1 MLRIKKAPN
10 DPQSMVQ
17 DGDSILKS
25 LQNNSLPTVDLVI
38 RESLQ
43 NSLDAQ
49 IPGSSDTVVEINV
62 GTFDSEKFAV
72 NFEEI
77 DETLIKKYPGQQKV
91 LSISDKNTKGL
102 TGDFRD
108 NSQESLAT
116 SNFQKLIFSLGK
128 KQTAEGAGGSWGLG
142 KTSYSLI
149 GAGVVLYYTRVKVSG
164 NQYEERLIGALIEN
178 PKDETKRLLS
188 KNERG
193 IAWWGEYANDGE
205 TIYPITNPDEI
216 ERILNIL
223 GIERYVNTT
232 GTTVIIPY
240 LQNEGNKTKEIL
252 VDELKMAVQRWYG
265 PRLMNEDYTKI
276 TGNSKLVCTV
286 NGDTL
291 LPDFDYNF
299 DIAFKYIRDLYTSAL
314 LGSST
319 TSQIITQP
327 IYGRNRSFESTK
339 TLVGYISFM
348 ELSRKDLLI
357 DPPHNEENLL
367 VKCLLTEEDE
377 KSKGKSNIV
386 IAHARKPGMVVS
398 YAYNDGWTP
407 NIKLE
412 NDQNMILGFFVPVST
427 AKLNPRHEKL
437 KSMGCYDLES
447 YLRGIEKADHADW
460 TDVTYV
466 TIVKYIKEDIQQ
478 VLKREY
484 EGEELKSDSQS
495 SLLSRKFGNMF
506 MPPRNFGKKSTTP
519 SKKIISDHP
528 KSKVNRK
535 CHLMINGT
543 QFVDEN
549 NIEVYLSI
557 TLKSSGRYQLL
568 CETRSSERD
577 IDYREWK
584 KSISETLEYP
594 FSFSNIQLNNET
606 NNLLINEDLNINT
619 TNEKIIINYNGEETL
634 ELSGKMFIKVNN
646 HQYSPTIT
654 ISEVV

>member
-25 LQNNSLPTVDLVI
+25 LQNNSFPTVDLVI

-49 IPGSSDTVVEINV
+49 IPGSSDTEVEINV

-77 DETLIKKYPGQQKV
+77 DETLIKKYPGQQMV

-128 KQTAEGAGGSWGLG
+128 NQTAEGAGGSWGLG

-149 GAGVVLYYTRVKVSG
+149 GAGVVLYYTRVSVPG

-216 ERILNIL
+216 DRILNVL
-223 GIERYVNTT
+223 GIERYDDTT

-240 LQNEGNKTKEIL
+240 LQNEGSKTKEIL

-265 PRLMNEDYTKI
+265 PRLMNDNYTKI

-291 LPDFDYNF
+291 FPDFGYNF
-299 DIAFKYIRDLYTSAL
+299 DIAFKYIRDLY
-314 LGSST
+314 
-319 TSQIITQP
+319 IRVIRRF
-327 IYGRNRSFESTK
+327 YN
-339 TLVGYISFM
+339 
-348 ELSRKDLLI
+348 
-357 DPPHNEENLL
+357 
-367 VKCLLTEEDE
+367 
-377 KSKGKSNIV
+377 KSN
-386 IAHARKPGMVVS
+386 
-398 YAYNDGWTP
+398 N
-407 NIKLE
+407 
-412 NDQNMILGFFVPVST
+412 
-427 AKLNPRHEKL
+427 
-437 KSMGCYDLES
+437 
-447 YLRGIEKADHADW
+447 
-460 TDVTYV
+460 
-466 TIVKYIKEDIQQ
+466 
-478 VLKREY
+478 
-484 EGEELKSDSQS
+484 
-495 SLLSRKFGNMF
+495 
-506 MPPRNFGKKSTTP
+506 
-519 SKKIISDHP
+519 
-528 KSKVNRK
+528 
-535 CHLMINGT
+535 
-543 QFVDEN
+543 
-549 NIEVYLSI
+549 
-557 TLKSSGRYQLL
+557 
-568 CETRSSERD
+568 
-577 IDYREWK
+577 
-584 KSISETLEYP
+584 
-594 FSFSNIQLNNET
+594 
-606 NNLLINEDLNINT
+606 NT
-619 TNEKIIINYNGEETL
+619 TNLWQK
-634 ELSGKMFIKVNN
+634 
-646 HQYSPTIT
+646 
-654 ISEVV
+654 

>member
-49 IPGSSDTVVEINV
+49 IPGSSDTVVEINI

-116 SNFQKLIFSLGK
+116 SNFQKLIFSLGQ

-149 GAGVVLYYTRVKVSG
+149 GAGVVLYYTRVKVPG

-178 PKDETKRLLS
+178 PKDESKRLLS

-205 TIYPITNPDEI
+205 TIYPITNPNEI

-223 GIERYVNTT
+223 GIERYDDTT

-265 PRLMNEDYTKI
+265 PRLMNDDYTKI

-339 TLVGYISFM
+339 TPVGHISFM

-377 KSKGKSNIV
+377 KNKGKSNIV

-427 AKLNPRHEKL
+427 AKLNTRHDKL
-437 KSMGCYDLES
+437 KSMGFYDLES

-484 EGEELKSDSQS
+484 NGEELKNDSQS

-519 SKKIISDHP
+519 SKKTISDHP

-577 IDYREWK
+577 I
-584 KSISETLEYP
+584 
-594 FSFSNIQLNNET
+594 
-606 NNLLINEDLNINT
+606 
-619 TNEKIIINYNGEETL
+619 
-634 ELSGKMFIKVNN
+634 
-646 HQYSPTIT
+646 
-654 ISEVV
+654 

>member
-49 IPGSSDTVVEINV
+49 IPGSSDTEVEINV
-62 GTFDSEKFAV
+62 GTFDSEKFAI
-72 NFEEI
+72 NLEEV
-77 DETLIKKYPGQQKV
+77 DETLIKKYPGQQVV

-128 KQTAEGAGGSWGLG
+128 NQTAEGAGGSWGLG

-149 GAGVVLYYTRVKVSG
+149 GAGVVLYYTRIKVPG

-193 IAWWGEYANDGE
+193 IAWWGEYATDGE
-205 TIYPITNPDEI
+205 TIYPITNPYEI

-223 GIERYVNTT
+223 GIERYDDTT

-240 LQNEGNKTKEIL
+240 LQNEGNKTKETL

-265 PRLMNEDYTKI
+265 PRLMNDDYTKI

-319 TSQIITQP
+319 TRQIITQP
-327 IYGRNRSFESTK
+327 IFGRNRSFESINTPI
-339 TLVGYISFM
+339 GYISFM

-377 KSKGKSNIV
+377 KNKGKSNIV

-398 YAYNDGWTP
+398 YAYNDDWTP

-412 NDQNMILGFFVPVST
+412 NDQNMILGFFVPVSP
-427 AKLNPRHEKL
+427 AKLNPRHDKL
-437 KSMGCYDLES
+437 KSMGFHDLES

-460 TDVTYV
+460 TDVAYV

-484 EGEELKSDSQS
+484 DGEELKNYSQS

-506 MPPRNFGKKSTTP
+506 MPPRSFGKKSTTP
-519 SKKIISDHP
+519 NKKTISDHS
-528 KSKVNRK
+528 KNKVNRK
-535 CHLMINGT
+535 CHLIINGT

-557 TLKSSGRYQLL
+557 TLKTSGRYQLL

-577 IDYREWK
+577 IDYSEWK
-584 KSISETLEYP
+584 KSISETLNYP
-594 FSFSNIQLNNET
+594 FSFSNIQLNNEI
-606 NNLLINEDLNINT
+606 NNLLTSEDLNIAT
-619 TNEKIIINYNGEETL
+619 TDEKIIINYNGEEAL
-634 ELSGKMFIKVNN
+634 ELNGKLFIKVNN

>member
-49 IPGSSDTVVEINV
+49 IPGSSDTEVEINV

-77 DETLIKKYPGQQKV
+77 DETLIKKYPGQQMV

-128 KQTAEGAGGSWGLG
+128 NQTAEGAGGSWGLG

-149 GAGVVLYYTRVKVSG
+149 GSGVVLYYTRVKISE

-205 TIYPITNPDEI
+205 TIYPITNLDEI

-223 GIERYVNTT
+223 GVERYDDTT

-240 LQNEGNKTKEIL
+240 LRNEEGKSKEFL

-265 PRLMNEDYTKI
+265 PRLMNDDYTDI
-276 TGNSKLVCTV
+276 TGNSKLICKV
-286 NGDTL
+286 NGDAL
-291 LPDFDYNF
+291 LPDLDYNF
-299 DIAFKYIRDLYTSAL
+299 DIAFRHIRDLYTSAL
-314 LGSST
+314 VGDSKI
-319 TSQIITQP
+319 SQITTKP

-339 TLVGYISFM
+339 TPIGHISFM
-348 ELSRKDLLI
+348 ELSRKDLKME
-357 DPPHNEENLL
+357 PPYNEESLL
-367 VKCLLTEEDE
+367 VKCLLSENEE
-377 KSKGKSNIV
+377 KNKGNSNIV

-398 YAYNDGWTP
+398 YAYNDDWTP

-427 AKLNPRHEKL
+427 AKLNPRHDKL
-437 KSMGCYDLES
+437 KSMEFYDLES

-460 TDVTYV
+460 TDVAYV

-484 EGEELKSDSQS
+484 DGEELKNDSQS

-506 MPPRNFGKKSTTP
+506 MPPRNFGKKSTIP
-519 SKKIISDHP
+519 SKKTISDGP
-528 KSKVNRK
+528 KNKVNRK
-535 CHLMINGT
+535 CYLTINET
-543 QFVDEN
+543 QFIDRN
-549 NIEVYLSI
+549 DIEVDLNI
-557 TLKSSGRYQLL
+557 TLKSSGKYQLL
-568 CETRSSERD
+568 CETKSSERD

-584 KSISETLEYP
+584 KNISETLDYP

-606 NNLLINEDLNINT
+606 NNLLVKEEIKVNISNE
-619 TNEKIIINYNGEETL
+619 EIIIDYVGEETL
-634 ELSGKMFIKVNN
+634 DLSGKLYIQVNN